1 MILRYETRDGKGND
15 IVKDIETK
23 EIPPEPA
30 HFVCPGCGQIQTE
43 GVRVKKLVS
52 SNFTDWSLVGEYVCP
67 DCAPL
72 FSLYFYSYVKSADG
86 IQLLNVRQ
94 IRDALCTPQKP
105 PFIFIISTSQKKHL
119 WYRATTN
126 YNADRFAVQLEME
139 TIYTTC
145 ERMKT
150 LFNFVESMLTFQCT
164 KERMS
169 KGQISEM
176 AYKQFGAKAWEYLN
190 NELSNSR
197 EIQIPLFCGQKK
209 ESEDNAK
216 CCMDSILTAMTEQ
229 KRL

>member
-15 IVKDIETK
+15 IVKYIEPK
-23 EIPPEPA
+23 EFSPEPA
-30 HFVCPGCGQIQTE
+30 HFICPGCGLECTE
-43 GVRVKKLVS
+43 GIQAKKLVS
-52 SNFTDWSLVGEYVCP
+52 NSFTDWNLIGEYICE

-72 FSLYFYSYVKSADG
+72 FSLLYYSYVKSANG

-126 YNADRFAVQLEME
+126 YSADRFAVQLEME

-150 LFNFVESMLTFQCT
+150 LFNFVESMLTFKCT

-176 AYKQFGAKAWEYLN
+176 AYKQFGVKAWEYLN
-190 NELSNSR
+190 NELNNSR

-209 ESEDNAK
+209 ESEEEAK
-216 CCMDSILTAMTEQ
+216 CCMDSILTTRIEQ
-229 KRL
+229 KPL